1 MTTTHVAVIGLGPRG
16 ISVLERI
23 LEHARRLPA
32 GARLHIDAIDPGECG
47 EGSHPARQP
56 DHLLI
61 NTVASQVTIFA
72 PDSVAGGANGPT
84 LVEWAIAS
92 GYRRFGPRFFRVGD
106 ASGEAITEF
115 DYLPRSLLGEYLSW
129 GVDHIARQLPAAI
142 TFAHHRT
149 RAHDVEPHG
158 EGFRV
163 RLDNG
168 YTVRADYTFLTTGHG
183 RRLPNEADHAADAF
197 VASQVRHNPALAY
210 FATPYPVTGLSRI
223 ASQATV
229 AIQGFGLTAHDV
241 ISELTVGRGG
251 RFVDDAQG
259 LRYVPSGREPKL
271 LVFSRQCLP
280 FAARGVNQ
288 KGLTGRHAA
297 RFFTPA
303 AVRALADAA
312 ALSRGDRRVDF
323 RAEVLPL
330 IVKEMAWAYRLAAT
344 AAGGA
349 HGDSAD
355 AVDPERFAPSESEQ
369 RAIEAI
375 LWPLKGRRF
384 ASEAEFRAFFDAQF
398 DDDLAQAFLGN
409 LSSPLKAATDA
420 LRDTREALREA
431 IEYGAATPD
440 SHRYFVEEFNAI
452 TNRIAFGPPKQRN
465 VEFQA
470 LRRAG
475 VLTLG
480 GGPGARVTG
489 DPDAA
494 RFRIDTAY
502 PEGDT
507 HRFADVLV
515 AARLD
520 AWSPLTDAAPLT
532 AALLARGLIRPFRNG
547 DYHPGGLDI
556 DRQLRPIGRDG
567 TAQPRIW
574 AIGYPV
580 EGAHF
585 YTHALPRPRI
595 ASRQTAD
602 AERAVLQLFEAIE
615 RHGAARAVPG
625 AAARADS
632 VDSVEATA

>member
-16 ISVLERI
+16 LSVLERI

-32 GARLHIDAIDPGECG
+32 GARLHVDAIDPGECG
-47 EGSHPARQP
+47 EGAHPARQP

-61 NTVASQVTIFA
+61 NTIASQVTIFA

-84 LVEWAIAS
+84 LVEWAIAT
-92 GYRRFGPRFFRVGD
+92 GYRRFGQRFFRVGD
-106 ASGEAITEF
+106 TSGEAITEF

-129 GVDHIARQLPAAI
+129 GVDHIVRQLPAAI

-149 RAHDVEPHG
+149 RAQDVEPHG

-168 YTVRADYTFLTTGHG
+168 YTARADYVFLTTGHG
-183 RRLPNEADHAADAF
+183 RRLPNEADRAADAF

-251 RFVDDAQG
+251 RFVGEAHG

-280 FAARGVNQ
+280 FAARGMNQ

-297 RFFTPA
+297 RFFTAA

-312 ALSRGDRRVDF
+312 AVSRGDRRVDF

-330 IVKEMAWAYRLAAT
+330 IIKEMAYAYRLAAT
-344 AAGGA
+344 AA
-349 HGDSAD
+349 D
-355 AVDPERFAPSESEQ
+355 AVDVAGFAPSAAEL
-369 RAIEAI
+369 ATIEAI

-398 DDDLAQAFLGN
+398 DDDLAQALLGN

-420 LRDTREALREA
+420 LRDTRDALREA
-431 IEYGAATPD
+431 IEYGAATPE

-520 AWSPLTDAAPLT
+520 AWSPLTDASPLT

-567 TAQPRIW
+567 TAQLRIW

-602 AERAVLQLFEAIE
+602 AERAVLQLFEAIA
-615 RHGAARAVPG
+615 RPDAARAASHVG
-625 AAARADS
+625 STDRL
-632 VDSVEATA
+632 EATA